1 MVCENSNTPLSYMSS
16 GNCLVYS
23 SMEIFI
29 FMACGVS
36 HYICKDQYSV
46 KDSRDFLCRFLKLFL
61 LMPLLLHSALQIPGP
76 WASPNVVLSSQLGK
90 TSRFC
95 LKLLPLWTAV
105 WKALLSINLKWFRQ
119 SPNLFFLLIES
130 QVCTDCVPMSKNS
143 YFMYFVQC
151 YSCLRQKGKFYAV
164 YYFISG
170 MRVIIQKHMPDD
182 GISI

>member
-1 MVCENSNTPLSYMSS
+1 MLCENSNTPLPYMSS
-16 GNCLVYS
+16 GNCSVYR

-29 FMACGVS
+29 CMACGVS
-36 HYICKDQYSV
+36 HYVCKDQYSV

-61 LMPLLLHSALQIPGP
+61 LMPLFLYSALQIPVP

-95 LKLLPLWTAV
+95 LKLPLCTAV
-105 WKALLSINLKWFRQ
+105 WKALLSINLKWFQQ

-151 YSCLRQKGKFYAV
+151 SSYLWQKGKFYAV

-170 MRVIIQKHMPDD
+170 TRVIIQKYKPDD
-182 GISI
+182 GTL